1 MTYIPTLHYSYTII
15 NTQFIIYYNI
25 NIYIGEN
32 LDDLLQ
38 FRVAVPTNEY
48 QEPSMQTILS
58 GITWSC
64 MYINLQLQ
72 DVTLDLKQSH
82 CKQKIFAR
90 VNLVKSLLTYE
101 SFSDSSRDI
110 DLVSQEILLDDLR
123 YQDLPMNNRPSVY
136 PHILQ
141 PMVLKGERNR

>member
-1 MTYIPTLHYSYTII
+1 MKSSMNAPC
-15 NTQFIIYYNI
+15 FIFT
-25 NIYIGEN
+25 GEN

-90 VNLVKSLLTYE
+90 VNFVKSLLTYE

-123 YQDLPMNNRPSVY
+123 
-136 PHILQ
+136 
-141 PMVLKGERNR
+141 